1 MEDLRVGGEFVT
13 TRHQVTEAQTVTGNC
28 SRVRREA
35 APNVKMSLIGTL
47 LKVRYIWRLM
57 IIINNQK

>member
-13 TRHQVTEAQTVTGNC
+13 TRHQVTEAQTVEANC

-47 LKVRYIWRLM
+47 LKVRYIWTM
-57 IIINNQK
+57 ETNDNN